1 MLRRFVPIVVFAVAA
16 LTAFSPLAS
25 ALPLAGALPLA
36 SEADPATRME
46 PALSALLSVLDPLGF
61 SNLVALYPETSP
73 IPLTADV
80 DSFRLLGQIGPL
92 SPAEA
97 WFMEWLLGP
106 EGMDDVAWSP
116 ELMTA
121 SDAGASDAG
130 AGDRGESDGGAP
142 GETAPQVYAY
152 LVAEGDTLWDIA
164 QTYGVDVT
172 TVLGAN
178 PDVNASRLQVG
189 RVIRVLSVDGVL
201 HTVKSGDT
209 VSGLATKFRVEASVI
224 AKANGLTDA
233 AVLKVGQE
241 LILPGAKPIIV
252 HKATAAGGSSDGQTV
267 TITGEYR
274 WPVSGFISSRWG
286 WRWGRF
292 HHGLDI
298 AAPYGRSIVA
308 SRGGK
313 VVFSGWKGGY
323 GNTVVL
329 SHSGGTTTLYGHASR
344 LLVDYGQWVEA
355 GQVIARVGSTGV
367 STGNHLHFEIRVDG
381 SSVNPLSVLP

>member
-1 MLRRFVPIVVFAVAA
+1 VLRRFVPIVVFAIAA

-25 ALPLAGALPLA
+25 ALTRD
-36 SEADPATRME
+36 SEADPLMRME
-46 PALSALLSVLDPLGF
+46 PALSALLSALDPLGF
-61 SNLVALYPETSP
+61 RNLIALYPEASP
-73 IPLTADV
+73 IPLSADI
-80 DSFRLLGQIGPL
+80 DSFRLLGHVGPL

-97 WFMEWLLGP
+97 WLLEWLLGP
-106 EGMDDVAWSP
+106 EGMDDVDWPP
-116 ELMTA
+116 ELMA
-121 SDAGASDAG
+121 AGDAG
-130 AGDRGESDGGAP
+130 AGNRGESESGATASDVDGAGQS

-164 QTYGVDVT
+164 QAYGVDVT
-172 TVLGAN
+172 TILGAN

-189 RVIRVLSVDGVL
+189 RVIRVLSLDGVL

-209 VSGLATKFRVEASVI
+209 VSGLATKYHVEASVI

-313 VVFSGWKGGY
+313 VVFAGWKGGY

-329 SHSGGTTTLYGHASR
+329 SHNSGTTTLYGHASR
-344 LLVDYGQWVEA
+344 LLVEYGQWVEA

>member
-1 MLRRFVPIVVFAVAA
+1 MSRRFVPIVVFAIAA
-16 LTAFSPLAS
+16 LTAFS
-25 ALPLAGALPLA
+25 PLAGALPLA
-36 SEADPATRME
+36 SE
-46 PALSALLSVLDPLGF
+46 VDPLGLRNF
-61 SNLVALYPETSP
+61 VALYPETSP
-73 IPLTADV
+73 IPLSADI
-80 DSFRLLGQIGPL
+80 DSFRPLGHVGPL

-97 WFMEWLLGP
+97 WLMEWLLGP
-106 EGMDDVAWSP
+106 ESMDDVAWPP
-116 ELMTA
+116 ELMA
-121 SDAGASDAG
+121 AGDVG
-130 AGDRGESDGGAP
+130 ADDRGESDSGATASDVDGAGQGGA
-142 GETAPQVYAY
+142 TAPQVYAY

-164 QTYGVDVT
+164 RAYGVDVT
-172 TVLGAN
+172 TILGAN

-209 VSGLATKFRVEASVI
+209 VFGLATKYRVEASVI

-252 HKATAAGGSSDGQTV
+252 HKATAAGGSSNGQTV

-329 SHSGGTTTLYGHASR
+329 SHNGGTTTLYGHASR
-344 LLVDYGQWVEA
+344 LLVEYGQWVET